1 MENREV
7 LHHTSFTLK
16 KKEGISVQ
24 HRVLIDIDGDH
35 IHGYKAFAADVAEQV
50 LNILAPA
57 DPCELSVL
65 LVDDRKIRELNRTH
79 RRTDTPT
86 DVLAFSQR
94 EGEELTNPPVK
105 QSYSLIGDVVISIET
120 AHRQAEENN
129 EPRRKE
135 VALLITHGILHL
147 FGYDDGN
154 PDEYEKM
161 MTRSNEILEV
171 LKPLWNRHESPR
183 K

>member
-1 MENREV
+1 M
-7 LHHTSFTLK
+7 H
-16 KKEGISVQ
+16 

-35 IHGYKAFAADVAEQV
+35 IQGYKAYAAAAAEQV

-57 DPCELSVL
+57 DPCELSIL
-65 LVDDRKIRELNRTH
+65 LVDDRKIRELNRIH
-79 RRTDTPT
+79 RSTDSPT

-94 EGEELTNPPVK
+94 EGEALTDPPVK
-105 QSYSLIGDVVISIET
+105 KAYSLIGDVVISIET
-120 AHRQAEENN
+120 AHRQAEENH
-129 EPRRKE
+129 EPPRKE

-171 LKPLWNRHESPR
+171 LKPLWYRPESLL